1 MARHVRSIDH
11 GGVGLRAK
19 IGWRTNWH
27 PSAARHS
34 VPHGELER
42 LRVRHGSPALV
53 TPRSHVVAHSGKRRK
68 GKYANYF
75 EVGHN
80 TFEFV
85 ADFGQYEG
93 DDVTWHTRVIMNPSA
108 ARAFLDLL
116 TESLEHFERRHGTTT
131 NRRSSSD

>member
-1 MARHVRSIDH
+1 MHA
-11 GGVGLRAK
+11 
-19 IGWRTNWH
+19 
-27 PSAARHS
+27 P
-34 VPHGELER
+34 PF
-42 LRVRHGSPALV
+42 V
-53 TPRSHVVAHSGKRRK
+53 TPRSHVAAQSGKRRK

-116 TESLEHFERRHGTTT
+116 TESLEHFERRYATTT
-131 NRRSSSD
+131 KRTSSGD